1 MTMAMRYLIKILSN
15 FTYPG
20 FLCRSPFF
28 YVYSEFW
35 LYEYKIQQANNSR
48 SDLYAESLS
57 GSSTDYILPYFGKN
71 LGSDVKNHKDL
82 CEHVLI
88 LNIEA

>member
-1 MTMAMRYLIKILSN
+1 MSFSILD
-15 FTYPG
+15 
-20 FLCRSPFF
+20 
-28 YVYSEFW
+28 VYSEFW